1 MVTAWPDGKS
11 KPQLR
16 RAARM
21 RSQAFFHGDVRQ
33 SDDREMALE
42 SRDDVHFGFD
52 EIGVNAE
59 HGCAECLKEHPK
71 MP

>member
-1 MVTAWPDGKS
+1 
-11 KPQLR
+11 
-16 RAARM
+16 M